1 MSYICSGD
9 GSTYD
14 DEDKHCSSSPITM
27 TSEDLLQP
35 GHVVKERWKVVKKIG
50 GGGFGEIYE
59 GLDLVSKELV
69 ALKLESAKQAKQVL
83 KMEVAVLK
91 KLQGKDHVCR
101 FIGCGRNDRFNY
113 VVMQLQGKN
122 LAELRRSQPRGAF
135 SLSTTLRLGLQILRA
150 IESIHEVGF
159 LHRDV
164 KPSNFSMGR
173 QSQSCRKVYMLD
185 FGLAR
190 QYVTASGE
198 VRPPR
203 AAAGFRGTVRYASIN
218 AHKNKEM
225 GRHDD
230 LWSLFYMLVEFV
242 NGQLPWRKIKDKEQ
256 VGVMK
261 EKYDHRLLLKHL
273 PSDFR
278 QFLDH
283 VGNLDY
289 YQRPDYNML
298 AGLFERCMK
307 RRGVRS
313 SDPFDWEKN
322 YTDNSTTTT
331 TTTPPPAIISK
342 PVLPENA
349 LPGTH
354 GTENML
360 EDNIMVSY
368 EDQDGYH
375 GTSKVRD
382 EQMLQ
387 NRKVQVFVSP
397 SLNKSVVPDN
407 LCHVAIVQPT
417 ASTENNNNIV
427 DKEEEADVEMEEPVV
442 EKMDIEKEDVQNVKV
457 RDERDSSCHHRDI
470 RMVSADV
477 HTVSEEQTEERPSS
491 RRLSR
496 SRRDPPKLP
505 IGPIQEHEYISERP
519 EINMESVQIC
529 DSEVNQQEQGNR
541 VVATTQNEMSKH
553 APQVNTPVTELNLAR
568 ETREQGQREP
578 RHRRYHSGSRSRC
591 RDYSFTQFAVAEDD
605 NISALQQVTK
615 GAAAAMTLVSKW
627 QMSFDDSEETDNEME
642 DNVQV
647 TSPEHRSIKRDPSGT
662 SLHKNLSSV
671 CVENGRAHNK
681 RSSNE
686 EKRIG
691 NQLPSCKVKAKEA
704 EEMKVQENKLL
715 SPQMDQPKQELE
727 VCKPKERRRPV
738 SRQLSQQPADQSKQE
753 SNICELQR
761 GRRPV
766 QRSLSHPSKL
776 PPDIPLDG
784 INFEN
789 DNITNNRY
797 VSLGGLPIPGSV
809 PLGLPRVWSCPSF
822 CFHIRSNLQ
831 PPLKQQASFD
841 ENVYEVDVMRNVAA
855 KQSPEQSDHE
865 NNGERRASLPFI
877 CFNSHEKE
885 NRFDVVESEPVSKE
899 KKIESMGAKGKYKTP
914 NCNEKKEFVQD
925 IKREG
930 KSLKHIDG
938 SNKENSKFVQKSNIP
953 PSKGILKKPNV
964 ECFSSRD
971 NCKEENLSTKK
982 TFRVPVEEPAEN
994 FKKMQME
1001 SQNKLELETLDNDQ
1015 GRVQVEEPSVYFD
1028 APLPKEDD
1036 YFHNLQVTENK
1047 TLTKE
1052 KSSKISRGK
1061 IAQAPSREET
1071 EEEISREEFGTPPKE
1086 DQIQLFAVP
1095 RKKISVI
1102 SLNELPEA
1110 FRLLG
1115 IKSSDAS
1122 TSNNMS
1128 RGTSPPPNV
1137 SNELENIPSSH
1148 GGRNKHLP
1156 ASRQSCEAFHEV
1168 LKTEHSG
1175 KELQKE
1181 IEILQKHCTNQL
1193 ALVDS
1198 KKIGQSHY
1206 CSQMSSSR
1214 ESMSGLSNQEKLAY
1228 VGGSQE
1234 NQPSRIPVRLL
1245 ESQKESME
1253 SEGPQASF
1261 QAHQRFLD
1269 VSREQRRPRSMIEGG
1284 VRCVANDGVKSYH
1297 SSKHAAV
1304 SPEDLT
1310 NTSLMS
1316 DRISKS
1322 AQKDRRSQSYK
1333 QGLASEDIRHE
1344 QITEYNKATQL
1355 KSSDHQYT
1363 DEEGPTFRRHRQILS
1378 DKDETELN
1386 SKFQRRRQ
1394 RPATICE
1401 ESRIPVPK
1409 GRQTFLDPNT
1419 HIYENCISSEKTAS
1433 DSHQSSTKLM
1443 HIHTD
1448 RLLQQSSQKP
1458 VVLGA
1463 ISRSPRP
1470 PPGDPPPNS
1479 CVPARRRRYRPLSP
1493 SDLVMTGSNSSCGN
1507 SPD

>member
-1 MSYICSGD
+1 
-9 GSTYD
+9 
-14 DEDKHCSSSPITM
+14 M

-35 GHVVKERWKVVKKIG
+35 DHVVKERWKVVKKIG

-313 SDPFDWEKN
+313 NDPFDWEKN

-331 TTTPPPAIISK
+331 TTPPSAIISK

-349 LPGTH
+349 LPKTH

-360 EDNIMVSY
+360 EDNVIVSY

-382 EQMLQ
+382 EQILQ

-397 SLNKSVVPDN
+397 LLNKSVVPDN
-407 LCHVAIVQPT
+407 LCHVAIVQPS

-427 DKEEEADVEMEEPVV
+427 EKEEEADVEMEEPVV
-442 EKMDIEKEDVQNVKV
+442 EKMDIEKEEVQNVKGH
-457 RDERDSSCHHRDI
+457 DERDSSCYHRDT
-470 RMVSADV
+470 RMVSTDV

-519 EINMESVQIC
+519 EINMESVQLC
-529 DSEVNQQEQGNR
+529 NSEVNQQEQVNR
-541 VVATTQNEMSKH
+541 VVATTQNEMIKH
-553 APQVNTPVTELNLAR
+553 ASPGNTPATESNLAR
-568 ETREQGQREP
+568 ETKEQSQREP

-627 QMSFDDSEETDNEME
+627 QMSFDDSEETDNEIE

-647 TSPEHRSIKRDPSGT
+647 ISPEHRSIKRDPSGT
-662 SLHKNLSSV
+662 SLHKNLSSL

-681 RSSNE
+681 RSNE

-691 NQLPSCKVKAKEA
+691 NQLHSSRVKAKEA

-715 SPQMDQPKQELE
+715 SSQTDQPRQELE
-727 VCKPKERRRPV
+727 VCKPKERRPV
-738 SRQLSQQPADQSKQE
+738 SRQLSQQPANQSKQE
-753 SNICELQR
+753 SNICELQE
-761 GRRPV
+761 GRRTI
-766 QRSLSHPSKL
+766 QRSLSHPNKL
-776 PPDIPLDG
+776 PPDIPTDG
-784 INFEN
+784 INSRI
-789 DNITNNRY
+789 DNIKQY
-797 VSLGGLPIPGSV
+797 VSLGGLPFPGSV
-809 PLGLPRVWSCPSF
+809 PVGLPRVWSCPSF

-841 ENVYEVDVMRNVAA
+841 KNVYEVDVMRNVAA

-877 CFNSHEKE
+877 CLNSHEKE
-885 NRFDVVESEPVSKE
+885 NRFDIVELEPVSKE
-899 KKIESMGAKGKYKTP
+899 KKIGSMGEKGIDVTP
-914 NCNEKKEFVQD
+914 NCNGKKETQILDFIQD

-930 KSLKHIDG
+930 KSLKDVDG
-938 SNKENSKFVQKSNIP
+938 SNKENSKFIQKSNIP
-953 PSKGILKKPNV
+953 PSKGILKKKKV
-964 ECFSSRD
+964 ECFSSQD
-971 NCKEENLSTKK
+971 NCKEENSSAKK
-982 TFRVPVEEPAEN
+982 TFQVPVEKSPEN
-994 FKKMQME
+994 FKKMQIAL
-1001 SQNKLELETLDNDQ
+1001 QNKLELETLDNDQ
-1015 GRVQVEEPSVYFD
+1015 GRGQVEEPSVYFD

-1036 YFHNLQVTENK
+1036 YFHNLQITENK
-1047 TLTKE
+1047 ILIKE
-1052 KSSKISRGK
+1052 KTCKISRGK
-1061 IAQAPSREET
+1061 IVQAPSREET
-1071 EEEISREEFGTPPKE
+1071 EEEISKEEFGTPPKE
-1086 DQIQLFAVP
+1086 DQIQLFAIP

-1115 IKSSDAS
+1115 IKSSGAS
-1122 TSNNMS
+1122 TSNSMS
-1128 RGTSPPPNV
+1128 RGTSPPPDA
-1137 SNELENIPSSH
+1137 SNELEKIHSSH
-1148 GGRNKHLP
+1148 GGKSKPLP
-1156 ASRQSCEAFHEV
+1156 ASRQSCEALHEV
-1168 LKTEHSG
+1168 VKTEHSG
-1175 KELQKE
+1175 KEPQKE
-1181 IEILQKHCTNQL
+1181 IEILQKQCTNQL

-1198 KKIGQSHY
+1198 KKIGHNHY
-1206 CSQMSSSR
+1206 CSQMSSCR
-1214 ESMSGLSNQEKLAY
+1214 ESTNGLSSQEKLTY
-1228 VGGSQE
+1228 MGGSQE

-1245 ESQKESME
+1245 EPQKESME
-1253 SEGPQASF
+1253 SGGPQSSL
-1261 QAHQRFLD
+1261 QTHQRFLD
-1269 VSREQRRPRSMIEGG
+1269 VSREQRRPRSMIEVG
-1284 VRCVANDGVKSYH
+1284 VRCMSNDGVKSYH
-1297 SSKHAAV
+1297 PSKHAAV
-1304 SPEDLT
+1304 SPEDLAYT
-1310 NTSLMS
+1310 NLVS
-1316 DRISKS
+1316 DRSSKG

-1333 QGLASEDIRHE
+1333 EGLSSEDIRCE
-1344 QITEYNKATQL
+1344 KITEYDEVTQF
-1355 KSSDHQYT
+1355 KISDHQHT
-1363 DEEGPTFRRHRQILS
+1363 DEESHAFRRHRQILC
-1378 DKDETELN
+1378 DKDETEQNL
-1386 SKFQRRRQ
+1386 KFQRRRQ
-1394 RPATICE
+1394 RPVTICE

-1409 GRQTFLDPNT
+1409 SRQTSLDPNT
-1419 HIYENCISSEKTAS
+1419 HVYENCLSSEKTAS
-1433 DSHQSSTKLM
+1433 GSYQNSTKLI
-1443 HIHTD
+1443 HSHTD
-1448 RLLQQSSQKP
+1448 RLLQQSPQKP
-1458 VVLGA
+1458 VVQGV
-1463 ISRSPRP
+1463 ITRSPRP
-1470 PPGDPPPNS
+1470 PPGDPPPNN
-1479 CVPARRRRYRPLSP
+1479 CIPARRRRYRPLSP
-1493 SDLVMTGSNSSCGN
+1493 SDFVMTGSNSSHGN
-1507 SPD
+1507 SPE